1 MDLNIGTAFWF
12 ASRGRGV
19 LKIYD
24 PLTEDLLYQQTNEE
38 DRPLLRLGEE
48 GALKGIGRELAS
60 TTETTQSEPDET
72 MESLL
77 VDDEANVEQKAPHW
91 CRKAGCKRPTKR
103 NCPGR
108 LCGRCCEERMQTDA
122 AYKCKT
128 HLKGKAKREGTS
140 HVTEASASSSSAGAS
155 AGNGGGDGGE
165 EDVTVHIDYHSF
177 PVQSTTTYTAQC
189 KALLVGIG
197 ADEQLA
203 GYGRHRTVFQ
213 HGGYPALQQELNKD
227 LTRLWQRNLGRD
239 DRCIADHGREAWFPY
254 LDEDLVAFIQQQPL
268 FHLIDLTLPP
278 GVGDKQVLRQAAAH
292 IGLEKSTQL
301 VKRAIQFG
309 SLASKQ
315 TSVSYFG
322 SRRKG
327 KGTTAI

>member
-12 ASRGRGV
+12 ASRGQGV
-19 LKIYD
+19 LKVYD
-24 PLTEDLLYQQTNEE
+24 PAAEEILYQQTNEE

-48 GALKGIGRELAS
+48 GALKGVGRSIPVVEDVPKIAEIADMDD
-60 TTETTQSEPDET
+60 ETTPDVVQIGVTEEDT
-72 MESLL
+72 SL
-77 VDDEANVEQKAPHW
+77 EKKAPHW
-91 CRKAGCKRPTKR
+91 CRMSACKRPTKR
-103 NCPGR
+103 NCPGH
-108 LCGRCCEERMQTDA
+108 LCGRCCEEKMENDTS
-122 AYKCKT
+122 YKCKI
-128 HLKGKAKREGTS
+128 HSKGKSKREGTS
-140 HVTEASASSSSAGAS
+140 ATSAAPKASSAEGE
-155 AGNGGGDGGE
+155 GDGDGC
-165 EDVTVHIDYHSF
+165 VNFDYRLL
-177 PVQSTTTYTAQC
+177 PIQSTQPYRAQC

-213 HGGYPALQQELNKD
+213 HGGYSALQQELNKD

-254 LDEDLVAFIQQQPL
+254 LDEELVGFIQSQQL
-268 FHLIDLTLPP
+268 SHLINLSLPP
-278 GVGDKQVLRQAAAH
+278 GVGDKQVLRLAAAQ
-292 IGLEKSTQL
+292 IGLEKSAQL

-327 KGTTAI
+327 KGTSTI